1 LRYSIDL
8 CDERRIRVLSIME
21 ADFVTGPA
29 KNLIEF
35 AQRAREKKEG
45 RPAVELSVAGYR
57 RGDDAE
63 SAFVQAAR
71 RAGLTMDVIH
81 ESGRFDS
88 SVVGQIK
95 RIVAAR
101 NPDIV
106 QTHNVKSHFFLRW
119 SGVWH
124 ERAWLAFHHGYT
136 AEDFKMRCYN
146 AANRWSLRAARHVV
160 TVCGPFVEQ
169 LVRQGVRRESI
180 TVLHNSVQP
189 YQTARPA
196 AIHEARALVPAPE
209 GTPIIVSIGR
219 LSREKGHVDLL
230 GALAMVR
237 TAGVAF
243 HAVFV
248 GEGVERER
256 IEAVRARLGL
266 QKQVTLAGLQHDV
279 RPYYAMA
286 QIAVMASHSEGSP
299 NALLEAMAAGLP
311 IVATRAGGI
320 PEIATHEETALL
332 VETRQPKAIAQA
344 IQRLLE
350 DPALRERLSTQAKSA
365 AECYSP
371 DAYRRSLTTIYERVL
386 GSTAKGGRC

>member
-1 LRYSIDL
+1 L
-8 CDERRIRVLSIME
+8 CDERRIKVLSIME

-35 AQRAREKKEG
+35 AQRARESGKG
-45 RPAVELSVAGYR
+45 LPVVELTVAAYR
-57 RGDDAE
+57 RGEDPE
-63 SAFVQAAR
+63 SAFIQAAR
-71 RAGLTMDVIH
+71 RAGLTVDVIQ
-81 ESGRFDS
+81 ERGRFDR
-88 SVVGQIK
+88 SVIAQVK
-95 RIVAAR
+95 RIVSQR

-106 QTHNVKSHFFLRW
+106 QTHNVKSHFFLRC

-146 AANRWSLRAARHVV
+146 AANRWSLRAPRHLV

-169 LVRQGVRRESI
+169 LVGQGMLRESI

-189 YQTARPA
+189 FPPVSAEQVR
-196 AIHEARALVPAPE
+196 EARDRISAPAD
-209 GTPIIVSIGR
+209 TPIIVSIGR

-230 GALAMVR
+230 EALAAVR
-237 TAGVAF
+237 SDGTPF

-256 IEAVRARLGL
+256 IEATRSRLGL
-266 QKQVTLAGLQHDV
+266 EKQVTLAGLQHDV

-311 IVATRAGGI
+311 IVASRVGGI
-320 PEIATHEETALL
+320 PEIATDGESALL
-332 VETRQPKAIAQA
+332 VERQRPEELAKA
-344 IQRLLE
+344 IQRLLR
-350 DPALRERLSTQAKSA
+350 DPDLRSKLAARAKSA
-365 AECYSP
+365 AADYTP
-371 DAYRRSLTTIYERVL
+371 DAYRRALTAIYERVL
-386 GSTAKGGRC
+386 S

>member
-1 LRYSIDL
+1 
-8 CDERRIRVLSIME
+8 ME

-35 AQRAREKKEG
+35 AQRSRGKEEG
-45 RPAVELSVAGYR
+45 QPAVELSIAAYR
-57 RGDDAE
+57 RGDNLE
-63 SAFVQAAR
+63 SAFIQAAR
-71 RAGLTMDVIH
+71 LAGVAVDVIH
-81 ESGRFDS
+81 ERGRFDS
-88 SVVGQIK
+88 AVVEQMR

-119 SGVWH
+119 SGMWH
-124 ERAWLAFHHGYT
+124 ERVWLAFHHGYT

-180 TVLHNSVQP
+180 TVLHNSIQP
-189 YQTARPA
+189 FRPLCFQA
-196 AIHEARALVPAPE
+196 VRDARALVPAPS

-230 GALAMVR
+230 EALAMVR
-237 TAGVAF
+237 AAGIAF

-248 GEGVERER
+248 GEGVERKR
-256 IEAVRARLGL
+256 IEAVRVRLGL
-266 QKQVTLAGLQHDV
+266 QKHVTLAGLQHDV

-299 NALLEAMAAGLP
+299 NALLEAMASGLP
-311 IVATRAGGI
+311 LVATRAGGI
-320 PEIATHEETALL
+320 PEIATHEEAALL
-332 VETRQPKAIAQA
+332 VEARRPEEIAQA
-344 IQRLLE
+344 IQRLLG
-350 DPALRERLSTQAKSA
+350 DPVLRESLSTRAKSV
-365 AECYSP
+365 AERYSP
-371 DAYRRSLTTIYERVL
+371 DAYRRALTTIYERVL
-386 GSTAKGGRC
+386 GAPAKGGRC